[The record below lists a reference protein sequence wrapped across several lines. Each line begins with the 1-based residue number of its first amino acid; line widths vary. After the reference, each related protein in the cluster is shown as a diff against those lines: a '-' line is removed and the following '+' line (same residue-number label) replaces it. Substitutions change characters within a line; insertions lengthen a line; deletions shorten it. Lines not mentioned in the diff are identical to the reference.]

1 MWINLTKPAAY
12 PSTAKLTKEDDCD
25 LVMKGGI
32 TSGVIYPLAV
42 CQLAATRRL
51 RSVGGTSA
59 GAIAAAGAAAAEYG
73 RDAGA
78 GPGGRADVGYPRLAS
93 LPDKLAEP
101 DGRHTRLFHLFQ
113 PQPVTRALYRVLS
126 VWISGGG
133 TGIRVFRSVI
143 PLIGALLPLPALVGV
158 GLPAAL
164 LIWAAMSCSVW
175 GIVLSGVLLIIGL
188 VTAVLASVV
197 CRVFRNLPANQ
208 FGLCSGMAPPN
219 SARPGLTPWLA
230 DEFDA
235 MAGLGE
241 ASAPLTFG
249 LLKEKDI
256 ELAMLTTDLS
266 TGTQNEL
273 PFQQKELPSK
283 SSVWAF
289 KPQDFEELFPKR
301 IVDHLVAHAPDGS
314 QGEDFQRFWD
324 EGYCP
329 LPRPED
335 LPVIVA
341 VRMSLSFPVLLSSI
355 PLYAIDYTVSG
366 SHVARH
372 HFSDGGITSNFPI
385 HFFDAAVPSRP
396 TFGINLVEV
405 PEVYP
410 DQERNVLLP
419 PDSDDGMRA
428 PTVEI
433 NSVPQFAKSLLNTLQ
448 NWADSMQTR
457 VPGYRGRIVAVNHTK
472 KEGGMNLDMAST
484 VVHTLATRGQYAGKA
499 TDDFDFDNHR
509 WLRFRSFLQN
519 LDEIVKPAGKKLTQA
534 SADGVTSYDDLIAHP
549 PSYHSPW
556 SQERKQVFGTAKDA
570 MVSMSET
577 FAAIGDKIEHDND
590 PIGHGAP
597 HPQPRLQVRPRPI
610 S

>member
-1 MWINLTKPAAY
+1 MWIDLTQPASY
-12 PSTAKLTKEDDCD
+12 PSTAKLTKEKECD

-101 DGRHTRLFHLFQ
+101 DGRHTTLFHLFQ
-113 PQPVTRALYRVLS
+113 PQPVTRALYRLLS

-133 TGIRVFRSVI
+133 KGIRISRSII
-143 PLIGALLPLPALVGV
+143 PAIGALLPLPALVGV
-158 GLPAAL
+158 GVPAAL

-175 GIVLSGVLLIIGL
+175 GIVLSVVLLIIGL
-188 VTAVLASVV
+188 VTAGLSSVV

-219 SARPGLTPWLA
+219 SARPALTTWLA

-235 MAGLGE
+235 IAGLDE
-241 ASAPLTFG
+241 ASVPLTFG
-249 LLKEKDI
+249 LLKEKGI
-256 ELAMLTTDLS
+256 TLAMLTTDLS

-273 PFQQKELPSK
+273 PFQSRLWAFKPQ
-283 SSVWAF
+283 VWAF
-289 KPQDFEELFPKR
+289 KPQEFEQLFPKR
-301 IVDHLVAHAPDGS
+301 IVDHLVAHAPDAS
-314 QGEDFQRFWD
+314 QGEVFQRFWD
-324 EGYCP
+324 QGYCP
-329 LPRPED
+329 LPKPED

-341 VRMSLSFPVLLSSI
+341 VRMSLSFPALLSSI
-355 PLYAIDYTVSG
+355 PLYAIDYTVYG
-366 SHVARH
+366 SHVAQHR
-372 HFSDGGITSNFPI
+372 FSDGGITSNFPI
-385 HFFDAAVPSRP
+385 HFFDDAVPSRP

-405 PEVYP
+405 PKVYP

-419 PDSDDGMRA
+419 PDIGDGMQA

-433 NSVPQFAKSLLNTLQ
+433 TSVPEFAKSLLNTLQ

-472 KEGGMNLDMAST
+472 KEGGMNLDMGST
-484 VVHTLATRGQYAGKA
+484 VVSALATRGQYAGKA
-499 TDDFDFDNHR
+499 TDGFDFDNHR
-509 WLRFRSFLQN
+509 WVRFRSFLQT
-519 LDEIVKPAGKKLTQA
+519 LDEIVEPAGPRLTQA
-534 SADGVTSYDDLIAHP
+534 SIDGVTSYDDLIANP

-556 SQERKQVFGTAKDA
+556 SQQREQVFGTAKAA

-577 FAAIGDKIEHDND
+577 FAAIGDEIEHDND